1 MRQNPQPRT
10 WTTGEVANLLGVDS
24 VRVKNWTAQEFIKPV
39 EQETGTGRA
48 KTFEFRE
55 VLRAL
60 VMHILATYRIQL
72 KTGADI
78 GHFVATSFSPEW
90 LEPNAAPVW
99 LTLSSGDLPS
109 GWKLHRSKDNAVAEL
124 FGSEAAHGGFALH
137 LTPIVKGVTMLRF
150 SDDGQAIRP

>member
-1 MRQNPQPRT
+1 MRQHPQPRT
-10 WTTGEVANLLGVDS
+10 WTTGEVANLLGVNS

-99 LTLSSGDLPS
+99 LTLSNGDLPS

-124 FGSEAAHGGFALH
+124 FGSEAAQGGFALH